1 MTAQE
6 ADMDGKKVV
15 IATSITSALIV
26 LIVAAPLGY
35 IGFTQLDQKI
45 SSQQKEIKS
54 VVIELKSEA
63 LSEIKTVS
71 EQVAKELK
79 SGGGGDST
87 MVSAEI
93 SALAASLDELRAEQ
107 QKLTQLVAP
116 IAESSAKS
124 AAMVAP
130 GSRDDRLNLT
140 VYFPLGKIQG
150 PMIHKQVAA
159 IIPQIVDYAKVGGCT
174 SNVIGFSDTLGGDKA
189 NLALSEK
196 RAQHVAALL
205 RKQDIPIGNVKGWG
219 ERWLDVHTVDGV
231 KNEKNRRVVIETHCE
246 AKAMGTNQPSS

>member
-1 MTAQE
+1 
-6 ADMDGKKVV
+6 MDGKKVV

-35 IGFTQLDQKI
+35 FGFTQLDQRI
-45 SSQQKEIKS
+45 SSQQEEIKS

-71 EQVAKELK
+71 EQVAKDLK
-79 SGGGGDST
+79 SGGGGDNA

-93 SALAASLDELRAEQ
+93 SALAARLDELRAEQ

-116 IAESSAKS
+116 IAENSAKS
-124 AAMVAP
+124 ATMVAP

-150 PMIHKQVAA
+150 PMIDKQVAA
-159 IIPQIVDYAKVGGCT
+159 IIPQIADYAKVGDCK
-174 SNVIGFSDTLGGDKA
+174 SNVLGFSDTLGGDKA

-196 RAQHVAALL
+196 RAQHVASLL
-205 RKQDIPIGNVKGWG
+205 RKQDIPVGNVKGWG

-246 AKAMGTNQPSS
+246 AKATGANQPSS

>member
-1 MTAQE
+1 
-6 ADMDGKKVV
+6 MDGKKVV

-35 IGFTQLDQKI
+35 FGFTQLDQKI
-45 SSQQKEIKS
+45 SSQQEEIKS

-71 EQVAKELK
+71 EQVTKDLK
-79 SGGGGDST
+79 SGGGGNSA

-93 SALAASLDELRAEQ
+93 ATLAARLDELRAEQ

-116 IAESSAKS
+116 IAENSAKS

-130 GSRDDRLNLT
+130 GSRDDRQNLT

-150 PMIHKQVAA
+150 PMIDKQVAA
-159 IIPQIVDYAKVGGCT
+159 IIPQIVDYAKAGGCK
-174 SNVIGFSDTLGGDKA
+174 SNVLGFSDTLGGDKA

-196 RAQHVAALL
+196 RAQHVASLL
-205 RKQDIPIGNVKGWG
+205 RKQDIPVGNVKGWG
-219 ERWLDVHTVDGV
+219 ERWLVVHTVDGV

-246 AKAMGTNQPSS
+246 ANTTGANQPSS